1 MSNVVYPSNFRGL
14 AFTVTKTAKFNT
26 IVSTSPAFVESR
38 VVQSQNPN
46 WSWTLRYDVLG
57 NNSRS
62 IAYGESYAD
71 LQRLQGFY
79 LARQG
84 RFDSFLFD
92 DPDDDFVGPAML
104 SAGVPNL
111 QAQLQVVTDGTMYYS
126 PLQRNMGGQFYE
138 DVTDINGGVIVF
150 DNSVLKVNGVDYNIF
165 GPGLAFP
172 GYSSAGMYLKWV
184 SPPTGPVTAQFLFF
198 FRVRFDSDTQD
209 FEKFVQSL
217 FTIGGSEA
225 QDSNSIKLV
234 SARITS
240 L

>member
-1 MSNVVYPSNFRGL
+1 
-14 AFTVTKTAKFNT
+14 
-26 IVSTSPAFVESR
+26 
-38 VVQSQNPN
+38 
-46 WSWTLRYDVLG
+46 
-57 NNSRS
+57 
-62 IAYGESYAD
+62 
-71 LQRLQGFY
+71 
-79 LARQG
+79 
-84 RFDSFLFD
+84 
-92 DPDDDFVGPAML
+92 
-104 SAGVPNL
+104 
-111 QAQLQVVTDGTMYYS
+111 VVTDGTMYYS